1 MKRFSSKRLIR
12 WLQLPLLF
20 YVLASIAGCAVINSA
35 LYPVPRPSYT
45 ESDVDRWITA
55 ADGTRIAAMWLPNPA
70 ARHTLLFSHGNGED
84 LGHNMGFFQ
93 ELHDEGFAVYAY
105 DYRGYG
111 RSAGKPTEKGTALD
125 IRAAWDDLTGPLGVK
140 PEDIILHGRSLGGG
154 VTLLLARDVRPAAV
168 ILQSTFTS
176 AFRVVTRI
184 GILPFDRYSSIRNIR
199 KLTCPVLLM
208 HGEKDDIIP
217 VAHGRTLFARAPEPK
232 RLVIVAGAAHN
243 DFELVMGRD
252 YLRIIRQ
259 FSQDVAAGN
268 LKGSEESRLV
278 PR

>member
-1 MKRFSSKRLIR
+1 MCSPSRGCILTGRNHHSIG
-12 WLQLPLLF
+12 
-20 YVLASIAGCAVINSA
+20 LASITETSTG
-35 LYPVPRPSYT
+35 YP
-45 ESDVDRWITA
+45 
-55 ADGTRIAAMWLPNPA
+55 
-70 ARHTLLFSHGNGED
+70 
-84 LGHNMGFFQ
+84 
-93 ELHDEGFAVYAY
+93 
-105 DYRGYG
+105 GYN
-111 RSAGKPTEKGTALD
+111 
-125 IRAAWDDLTGPLGVK
+125 
-140 PEDIILHGRSLGGG
+140 
-154 VTLLLARDVRPAAV
+154 
-168 ILQSTFTS
+168 
-176 AFRVVTRI
+176 